1 VKLELVSHALCP
13 FVHRAAIMLREKG
26 ATFDK
31 TYIDLDDKPP
41 WFLRISPRGRVP
53 VLIAGGVPL
62 FESLPIIEFLDE
74 TLPPRIMPED
84 DAFERARQRAW
95 VEVANDLL
103 HAQLALLLAPGEP
116 EVAAAMTAL
125 ASPLARFDEALRTKL
140 VDPDQFG
147 LVAIA
152 TAPALHRFVVTEERC
167 AIKLLSSVPRVEA
180 WAHTVLARPS
190 VLDTVPHDFPERW
203 LKYFVDRN
211 GLLIKRVVAAR
222 T

>member
-1 VKLELVSHALCP
+1 MKLELVSWALCP

-26 ATFDK
+26 VRFDK

-74 TLPPRIMPED
+74 IHPPHIIPTD
-84 DAFERARQRAW
+84 DPFERARQRAW

-103 HAQLALLLAPGEP
+103 AAQRALLLAPGEA
-116 EVAAAMTAL
+116 EVAAATTEL
-125 ASPLARFDEALRTKL
+125 ASPLARFEEALRTRL
-140 VDPDQFG
+140 IDPDHFG

-152 TAPALHRFVVTEERC
+152 SAPALHRFLVTQERC
-167 AIKLLSSVPRVEA
+167 GLALAAAAPRLEA
-180 WAHTVLARPS
+180 WARTVAARPS
-190 VLDTVPHDFPERW
+190 VRDTVPHDFPERW
-203 LKYFVDRN
+203 LAYFADR
-211 GLLIKRVVAAR
+211 GGYLISRAVAHG
-222 T
+222 